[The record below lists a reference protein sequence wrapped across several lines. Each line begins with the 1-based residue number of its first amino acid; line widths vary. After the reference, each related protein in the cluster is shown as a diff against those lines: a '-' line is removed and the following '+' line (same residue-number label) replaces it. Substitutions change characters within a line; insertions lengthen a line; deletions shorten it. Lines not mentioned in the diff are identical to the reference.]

1 MWGKAKKEDKL
12 AAARKRAAAKSMKG
26 AKKPDPRIAK
36 LKKEKGLGKKN
47 EDDVKPTHFDITV
60 FNKSFK
66 RYVAC
71 HGELRS

>member
-47 EDDVKPTHFDITV
+47 EDDVKPTHFDITSSTRV
-60 FNKSFK
+60 SNAMLLVTES
-66 RYVAC
+66 
-71 HGELRS
+71 